1 MSEIKNLLKDIV
13 ENTMIPEVEEYLNDL
28 HKLLEKNDASDDDME
43 AIREMEFFLVE
54 LENILL
60 AIKEEKIN
68 DIQAREVYEKI
79 LKLIEESKEH

>member
-1 MSEIKNLLKDIV
+1 MIYISYLK
-13 ENTMIPEVEEYLNDL
+13 
-28 HKLLEKNDASDDDME
+28 KNDASDDDME

-68 DIQAREVYEKI
+68 DIQAREVYEK
-79 LKLIEESKEH
+79 KY